1 MISHFTQT
9 VINDTLEKSLISSL
23 LTKLDFKKFVPEK
36 GVGVYNTITVNC
48 VEAYMYIGLSNG
60 VV

>member
-1 MISHFTQT
+1 M
-9 VINDTLEKSLISSL
+9 INDTLEESLISSL